1 MNKAELNRKKINN
14 AEISTDF
21 FNTIEEAIEDFKA
34 GKMILVADDENRENE
49 GDLICSAEKVTPD
62 IINFMA
68 TECRGLVCI
77 AIQPKIAQRLELTQ
91 MVQKNTESAQTA
103 FTQSIDGAAK
113 FGVTTG
119 ISAFD
124 RAKTIQIAI
133 DKNSRPNDLRR
144 PGHIF
149 PCVAK
154 AGGVL
159 ERTGHTEASVD
170 LARLAG
176 HTPAGVMCEIMNSD
190 GTMARRDELKKFA
203 QKHNIKFVTVAQLI
217 SYRLKTE
224 KFVTREAEATLPTQF
239 GDFKVYGYLNNI
251 TKQEHVAIVKI
262 GKDDDTDTIPLI
274 RMHSE
279 CLTGDVFHSLKCDCN
294 SQLHRALELIDKNGK
309 GALVYLRDHEGRGIG
324 LINKIKAY
332 SLQEKG
338 QDTIQANVSLGFQPD
353 LRDYGVGA
361 QIILDLGY
369 NNFNLITN
377 NPKKII
383 GLNGYGLTINKI
395 VNLDPEINCYN
406 EKYMTTKKEKMNHML

>member
-1 MNKAELNRKKINN
+1 MNEDNIRKN
-14 AEISTDF
+14 F
-21 FNTIEEAIEDFKA
+21 FNTIEEALEDFKA
-34 GKMILVADDENRENE
+34 GRPVLIADDENRENE
-49 GDLICSAEKVTPD
+49 GDLICSAQMITPD

-68 TECRGLVCI
+68 TECRGLVCL
-77 AIQPKIAQRLELTQ
+77 AISRETADRLELTQ
-91 MVQKNTESAQTA
+91 MVEKNTESAQTA

-133 DKNSRPNDLRR
+133 DKNARPNDLRR

-154 AGGVL
+154 EGGVL

-170 LARLAG
+170 LAKITG
-176 HTPAGVMCEIMNSD
+176 HFPAGVMCEIMNSD
-190 GTMARRDELKKFA
+190 GTMARRDELKAFA
-203 QKHNIKFVTVAQLI
+203 IKHNIKFITVAQLI
-217 SYRLKTE
+217 AYRLRTE
-224 KFVTREAEATLPTQF
+224 RFVTREAQATLPTQF
-239 GDFKVYGYLNNI
+239 GDFKVYGYLNNL
-251 TKQEHVAIVKI
+251 TNDEHVALV
-262 GKDDDTDTIPLI
+262 KDDGSDKIPLI
-274 RMHSE
+274 RVHSE

-294 SQLHRALELIDKNGK
+294 SQLHRAMQMIDEWGK
-309 GALVYLRDHEGRGIG
+309 GAIIYIRTHEGRGIG

-332 SLQEKG
+332 ALQEKG
-338 QDTIQANVSLGFQPD
+338 QDTIEANISLGFKSD

-383 GLNGYGLTINKI
+383 GLEGYGLKIHDI
-395 VNLDPEINCYN
+395 VNLEPDVNCYN
-406 EKYMTTKKEKMNHML
+406 KKYIKTKKEKMHHMYS

>member
-1 MNKAELNRKKINN
+1 MVFKMNN
-14 AEISTDF
+14 AEIEIKNNQNF
-21 FNTIEEAIEDFKA
+21 FNTVEEAIESFKA
-34 GKMILVADDENRENE
+34 GQPVLIADDEDRENE
-49 GDLICSAEKVTPD
+49 GDLICSAQMVTPE

-68 TECRGLVCI
+68 SECRGLVCI
-77 AIQPKIAQRLELTQ
+77 AITPERAKELELTQ
-91 MVQKNTESAQTA
+91 MVEKNTESAQTA

-119 ISAFD
+119 ISAQD

-144 PGHIF
+144 PGHVF

-154 AGGVL
+154 PGGVL
-159 ERTGHTEASVD
+159 QRIGHTEASVD

-176 HTPAGVMCEIMNSD
+176 HTPAGVMCEIMKAD
-190 GTMARRDELKKFA
+190 GTMARRDDLQEFA
-203 QKHNIKFVTVAQLI
+203 KKHNFKFITVAQLI
-217 SYRLKTE
+217 AYRLKTE
-224 KFVTREAEATLPTQF
+224 RFVTREAQATLPTQF
-239 GDFKVYGYLNNI
+239 GDFKVYGYLNNL
-251 TKQEHVAIVKI
+251 TGQEHVALVKDS
-262 GKDDDTDTIPLI
+262 GENPTQVPLI

-294 SQLHRALELIDKNGK
+294 SQLHRAMKMVEEWGK
-309 GALVYLRDHEGRGIG
+309 GAIVYLRDHEGRGIG

-338 QDTIQANVSLGFQPD
+338 QDTIEANISLGFQPD

-383 GLNGYGLTINKI
+383 GLEGYGLKIHDI
-395 VNLDPEINCYN
+395 VNLEPDVNCYN
-406 EKYMTTKKEKMNHML
+406 KKYMETKKDKMNHML

>member
-1 MNKAELNRKKINN
+1 MSGINEN
-14 AEISTDF
+14 L
-21 FNTIEEAIEDFKA
+21 FNTVEAAIDDFKI
-34 GKMILVADDENRENE
+34 GKPVLIADDEDRENE
-49 GDLICSAEKVTPD
+49 GDLICSAEKITPD

-68 TECRGLVCI
+68 QECRGLVCL
-77 AIQPKIAQRLELTQ
+77 AITPERAKELELTQ
-91 MVQKNTESAQTA
+91 MVSKNTESAQTA

-124 RAKTIQIAI
+124 RAKTIQIVI
-133 DKNSRPNDLRR
+133 DKNARPNDLRR
-144 PGHIF
+144 PGHVF

-159 ERTGHTEASVD
+159 QRTGHTEASVD

-176 HTPAGVMCEIMNSD
+176 HSPAGVMCEILNPD
-190 GTMARRDELKKFA
+190 GTMARRDELKEFA
-203 QKHNIKFVTVAQLI
+203 TKHNIKFITVAQLI
-217 SYRLKTE
+217 SYRLRKE
-224 KFVTREAEATLPTQF
+224 KFVTREAQATLPTQF
-239 GDFKVYGYLNNI
+239 GDFNVYGYLN
-251 TKQEHVAIVKI
+251 TLTGQEHVALVKNP
-262 GKDDDTDTIPLI
+262 TDADSDKIPLI
-274 RMHSE
+274 RIHSE

-294 SQLHRALELIDKNGK
+294 SQLHRAMKMIDEYGR
-309 GALVYLRDHEGRGIG
+309 GAVVYIRDHEGRGIG

-332 SLQEKG
+332 ALQEKG
-338 QDTIQANVSLGFQPD
+338 QDTIEANISLGFQPD

-383 GLNGYGLTINKI
+383 GLEGYGLKIHDI
-395 VNLDPEINCYN
+395 VNLEPDVNCYN
-406 EKYMTTKKEKMNHML
+406 KKYMETKREKMDHMYT

>member
-1 MNKAELNRKKINN
+1 MNE
-14 AEISTDF
+14 EEF
-21 FNTIEEAIEDFKA
+21 FDTIEEAIESFKS
-34 GKMILVADDENRENE
+34 GKPVLVADDEDRENE
-49 GDLICSAEKVTPD
+49 GDLICSAETITPEL
-62 IINFMA
+62 INFMA
-68 TECRGLVCI
+68 QECRGLICL
-77 AIQPKIAQRLELTQ
+77 AITEETAKALELTQ

-133 DKNSRPNDLRR
+133 DKNARPNDLRR

-159 ERTGHTEASVD
+159 KRTGHTEASVD

-176 HTPAGVMCEIMNSD
+176 HSPAGVMCEILNDD
-190 GTMARRDELKKFA
+190 GTMARRDELRKFA
-203 QKHNIKFVTVAQLI
+203 QKHGIKFVTVAQLI
-217 SYRLKTE
+217 AYRLKTE
-224 KFVTREAEATLPTQF
+224 RFVTREAQATLPTQF
-239 GDFKVYGYLNNI
+239 GDFKVYGYLNNL
-251 TKQEHVAIVKI
+251 TGQEHVALVKN
-262 GKDDDTDTIPLI
+262 DDSDKIPLI

-294 SQLHRALELIDKNGK
+294 SQLHTAMKMIDEYGK
-309 GALVYLRDHEGRGIG
+309 GAIVYLRDHEGRGIG

-332 SLQEKG
+332 YLQEKG
-338 QDTIQANVSLGFQPD
+338 QDTIEANISLGFEPD

-377 NPKKII
+377 NPKKIV
-383 GLNGYGLTINKI
+383 GLKGYGLKIHEMINLEAE
-395 VNLDPEINCYN
+395 VNRYN
-406 EKYMTTKKEKMNHML
+406 QRYVKTKKEKMHHMYKETANCKR

>member
-1 MNKAELNRKKINN
+1 MVFKMTKMND
-14 AEISTDF
+14 AEIENKNNQNF
-21 FNTIEEAIEDFKA
+21 FDTVEEAIENFKA
-34 GKMILVADDENRENE
+34 GRPVLIADDEDRENE
-49 GDLICSAEKVTPD
+49 GDLICSAEKITPE
-62 IINFMA
+62 IINFMVS
-68 TECRGLVCI
+68 ECRGLVCI
-77 AIQPKIAQRLELTQ
+77 AITPERAKELELSQ
-91 MVQKNTESAQTA
+91 MVEKNTESAQTA

-119 ISAFD
+119 ISAQD

-133 DKNSRPNDLRR
+133 DKNARPNDLRR

-154 AGGVL
+154 PGGVL
-159 ERTGHTEASVD
+159 QRIGHTEASVD

-176 HTPAGVMCEIMNSD
+176 HTPAGVMCEIMKAD
-190 GTMARRDELKKFA
+190 GTMARRDDLKEFA
-203 QKHNIKFVTVAQLI
+203 KKHNLKFITVAQLI
-217 SYRLKTE
+217 AYRLKTE
-224 KFVTREAEATLPTQF
+224 RFVTREAQATLPTQF
-239 GDFKVYGYLNNI
+239 GDFKVYGYLNNL
-251 TKQEHVAIVKI
+251 TGQEHVALVKDSNQD
-262 GKDDDTDTIPLI
+262 KIPLI

-294 SQLHRALELIDKNGK
+294 SQLHRAMKMVDEWGK
-309 GALVYLRDHEGRGIG
+309 GAIVYLRDHEGRGIG
-324 LINKIKAY
+324 LVNKIKAY

-338 QDTIQANVSLGFQPD
+338 QDTIEANISLGFQPD

-383 GLNGYGLTINKI
+383 GLEGYGLKIHDI
-395 VNLDPEINCYN
+395 VNLEPDVNCYN
-406 EKYMTTKKEKMNHML
+406 KKYMETKKDKMNHML